1 MKTVVVQAQQ
11 RWDYCFE
18 TRKTETALLNAVN
31 RLGQEGWDLVE
42 VLYYKDLK
50 GIMTWMAF
58 MKRPSLG
65 QAPAPGQQAAVSAGA
80 APAGQTPARPAE
92 AQGFD
97 LDGED
102 FQVKPE

>member
-18 TRKTETALLNAVN
+18 SRKTETALLIMLNK
-31 RLGQEGWDLVE
+31 LGQEGWDLVE

-50 GIMTWMAF
+50 AVMTWTAF

-65 QAPAPGQQAAVSAGA
+65 QAPAAGQQAAVSGGV
-80 APAGQTPARPAE
+80 PAGQTPARPAE
-92 AQGFD
+92 PQGFD
-97 LDGED
+97 LAGED

>member
-1 MKTVVVQAQQ
+1 MKTVTIQAQQ

-18 TRKTETALLNAVN
+18 TRKTETALLNALN

-50 GIMTWMAF
+50 GIMTWTAF

-65 QAPAPGQQAAVSAGA
+65 QAPAPGQPAAAAAGLPTA
-80 APAGQTPARPAE
+80 RPLATPAETP
-92 AQGFD
+92 GFD

>member
-11 RWDYCFE
+11 RWEYCFE
-18 TRKTETALLNAVN
+18 TRKTENAMLIAMN
-31 RLGQEGWDLVE
+31 KLGQEGWE
-42 VLYYKDLK
+42 VVDILYYKDLK
-50 GIMTWMAF
+50 GIMTWAVF

-65 QAPAPGQQAAVSAGA
+65 PAAAGGPQAAVSGGMHAGP
-80 APAGQTPARPAE
+80 APAKPAE
-92 AQGFD
+92 PEGFD

>member
-18 TRKTETALLNAVN
+18 TRKTENALLIALNK
-31 RLGQEGWDLVE
+31 LGQEGWDLVE

-50 GIMTWMAF
+50 GIMTWTAF

-65 QAPAPGQQAAVSAGA
+65 PSARRRASRRPSPAACP
-80 APAGQTPARPAE
+80 PARRRQNRPNRKASIST
-92 AQGFD
+92 ARSS
-97 LDGED
+97 
-102 FQVKPE
+102 K